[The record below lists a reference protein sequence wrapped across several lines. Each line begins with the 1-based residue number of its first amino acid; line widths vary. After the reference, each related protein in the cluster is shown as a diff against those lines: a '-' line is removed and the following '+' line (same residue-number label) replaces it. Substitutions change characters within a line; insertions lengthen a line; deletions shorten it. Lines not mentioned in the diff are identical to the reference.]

1 MSKKDEKGWQK
12 ALVPKQGKE
21 YREKNETMKKIKGGY
36 LQNKSLQYKEE
47 NKSIKRWE
55 EKVKKMKQ
63 LD

>member
-1 MSKKDEKGWQK
+1 
-12 ALVPKQGKE
+12 
-21 YREKNETMKKIKGGY
+21 MKKIKGGY

-47 NKSIKRWE
+47 NKNIKRWE